1 MAHEHVSDRVA
12 RRLRKDFGS
21 RSERIARQIGEVTD
35 SEREQAAVL
44 LLADGD
50 EYQLAA
56 ALHLARTDRRD
67 LLVAADLADDRWP
80 SRLDHELGRT
90 SRAPRRRLHG
100 WLPRRGRL
108 RTALL
113 ILLVAP
119 GVLFFFVGVPLL
131 IIDDYREAAGRV
143 EETTGV
149 VLEHRSG
156 WSKGGRRHVCTYDYV
171 VDGLTR
177 TGTAE
182 CGEDDGAGDE
192 VTVRYDPTD
201 PASSDLSAGND
212 LVGLIVGLGAG
223 AVCILVPIVYF
234 VRDRRRRT

>member
-1 MAHEHVSDRVA
+1 MGSDELSDRVG
-12 RRLRKDFGS
+12 RRLRRDFGS
-21 RSERIARQIGEVTD
+21 RAERLDRQIVEATD

-50 EYQLAA
+50 EYGLAA
-56 ALHLARTDRRD
+56 ALRLARRDRRD

-119 GVLFFFVGVPLL
+119 GVLFFFIGVPLL
-131 IIDDYREAAGRV
+131 IIDDDREAAGRV

-182 CGEDDGAGDE
+182 CGEDDEAGDE

-201 PASSDLSAGND
+201 TASSDLGGND
-212 LVGLIVGLGAG
+212 RVALVVGLGASAICLVVV
-223 AVCILVPIVYF
+223 AVQVG
-234 VRDRRRRT
+234 RAHRRRT

>member
-21 RSERIARQIGEVTD
+21 RAERIARQIGEVTD

-50 EYQLAA
+50 EYGLEA

-90 SRAPRRRLHG
+90 ARAPRRRLPG

-119 GVLFFFVGVPLL
+119 GVLFFFIGVPLL
-131 IIDDYREAAGRV
+131 IIDDYREATGRV

-177 TGTAE
+177 KGTAE
-182 CGEDDGAGDE
+182 CGEDDEAGDE

-201 PASSDLSAGND
+201 PASSDLGGND
-212 LVGLIVGLGAG
+212 RVALVVGLGASAICLVVV
-223 AVCILVPIVYF
+223 AVQVG
-234 VRDRRRRT
+234 RAHRRRT

>member
-21 RSERIARQIGEVTD
+21 RAERIARQIGEVTD

-50 EYQLAA
+50 EYGLEAA
-56 ALHLARTDRRD
+56 VHLARTDRRD

-80 SRLDHELGRT
+80 ARLDHQLGRT
-90 SRAPRRRLHG
+90 SRPAPRRWRLG
-100 WLPRRGRL
+100 Y
-108 RTALL
+108 ALL
-113 ILLVAP
+113 MLLVAV
-119 GVLFFFVGVPLL
+119 GALTFVIGVPLL
-131 IIDDYREAAGRV
+131 LVDDYRDATARIEQ
-143 EETTGV
+143 TSGV
-149 VLEHRSG
+149 VVEHRSG
-156 WSKGGRRHVCTYDYV
+156 WSKGGRKHVCTYDYV
-171 VDGLTR
+171 VDGVAR
-177 TGTAE
+177 TGTAG
-182 CGEDDGAGDE
+182 CGEEDGVGDE

-223 AVCILVPIVYF
+223 AVCILVPVVYF

>member
-1 MAHEHVSDRVA
+1 MGSDELSDRVG
-12 RRLRKDFGS
+12 RRLRRDFGS
-21 RSERIARQIGEVTD
+21 RAERLGRQIVEATD

-50 EYQLAA
+50 EYGLAA
-56 ALHLARTDRRD
+56 ALRLARRDRRD

-119 GVLFFFVGVPLL
+119 GVLFFFIGVPLL
-131 IIDDYREAAGRV
+131 IIDDYREATGRV

-182 CGEDDGAGDE
+182 CGEDDEAGDE

-201 PASSDLSAGND
+201 PASSDLGGND
-212 LVGLIVGLGAG
+212 RVALVVGLGASATCLVVV
-223 AVCILVPIVYF
+223 AVQVA
-234 VRDRRRRT
+234 RAHRRRT